1 MKVFYTEHAGSEYD
15 YVLKDILSNIEKDVE
30 LFNKSNMLSLLHR
43 TDMIQR
49 NILVVNDDCKLEDIV
64 AVAKHIQ
71 PRVIIYLSDETGTH
85 QDRMIIEQYTPVFF
99 RQYNHKHYTYG
110 SNNYQMPLG
119 YLKYYLKGN
128 CSSIPK
134 KMADRTINCSFIGTP
149 KSDRVHMLNLFYANM
164 KNTMLVPVKNN
175 WNFENMPVSQQTCFE
190 TYSQSIFVINGR
202 GNCSLDCFRIYEAI
216 VAGAIPV
223 IVGSVE
229 EINTTFH
236 YNNKRPP
243 LMYEESWEKAL
254 VRCNTL
260 LGNLEALQKL
270 QDELLTW
277 WKDQHTTIHSLIRTA
292 LTDGTL

>member
-1 MKVFYTEHAGSEYD
+1 MKVFYSEHAGSEYD
-15 YVLKDILSNIEKDVE
+15 YILNDILSNIEKEVE
-30 LFNKSNMLSLLHR
+30 LFNKTTLLSLLNR
-43 TDMIQR
+43 TDITPHT
-49 NILVVNDDCKLEDIV
+49 ILVVNDDCKLEDIV
-64 AVAKHIQ
+64 SVAKHIQ

-85 QDRMIIEQYTPVFF
+85 QDRMILEQYTPVFF

-110 SNNYQMPLG
+110 PNNYQMPLG

-128 CSSIPK
+128 CSSSPK
-134 KMADRTINCSFIGTP
+134 KMAERTITCSFIGTV
-149 KSDRVHMLNLFYANM
+149 KSDRVHMINIFMNYM
-164 KNTMLVPVKNN
+164 KNTRIVPVKNN

-190 TYSQSIFVINGR
+190 TYGNSIFVLNGR

-216 VAGAIPV
+216 VAGSIPV
-223 IVGSVE
+223 IVGSEE

-254 VRCNTL
+254 VHCNTL
-260 LGNLEALQKL
+260 LEHPEALQKL

-277 WKDQHTTIHSLIRTA
+277 WKDQHTTIHSLIQTA
-292 LTDGTL
+292 LSV